1 MGSVGTLRQ
10 GMLTQA
16 CIEPHSCSC
25 SYSRYDSIGAVVKME
40 QADFHEWHTV
50 SMNVVIDEHCEMYQ
64 WPNVPLN
71 DSFAQRCREGSR
83 VEYWFDGMI
92 STRLNGIGLGAKG
105 VTNQREVPQEPLYI
119 LLELKIS
126 PSAGFGTPPEDALP
140 VTFQLTIDPADDTP
154 VLVLTLALALALF
167 SGHVPN

>member
-1 MGSVGTLRQ
+1 
-10 GMLTQA
+10 
-16 CIEPHSCSC
+16 
-25 SYSRYDSIGAVVKME
+25 
-40 QADFHEWHTV
+40 
-50 SMNVVIDEHCEMYQ
+50 MYQ